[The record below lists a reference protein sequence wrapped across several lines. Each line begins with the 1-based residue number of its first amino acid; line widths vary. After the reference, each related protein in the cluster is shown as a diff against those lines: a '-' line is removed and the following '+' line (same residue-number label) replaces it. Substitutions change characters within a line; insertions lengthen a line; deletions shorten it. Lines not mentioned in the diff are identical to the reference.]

1 MRAFYI
7 ALGFVVLAIVA
18 IPLLLVALV
27 HRLAH
32 ADIPKDFEEGLYEA
46 YPDDGHLPPAA

>member
-7 ALGFVVLAIVA
+7 VLGFLVLAVVA
-18 IPLLLVALV
+18 IPLGCVVLVRALL
-27 HRLAH
+27 REE
-32 ADIPKDFEEGLYEA
+32 PKEEYDNGEA